1 MPVAIVS
8 DASID
13 LPREEAAAAGI
24 FLALLHYEIGGMRYG
39 SWDQTPEAFYDALN
53 GTNATVSGVESE
65 DFDAAFR
72 SAAASHEQI
81 LCICQSFGSS
91 FTCVAAQVAARQVT
105 HDTGAEIRIVNT
117 GRSSAAQA
125 AIALAAAGVADAA
138 ADADALLATVEEL
151 APRAETF
158 LIASSV
164 DQLERAGQLSL
175 VSTQSGVGRLDEGAP
190 LYRVRDQV
198 RAVSLENDEASAEAA
213 LVDRVATVVAGDEAM
228 LVATHA
234 DAPEAASRLAEAIAG
249 RVTVRHQI
257 TTELGP
263 AIGSLLGRGAYGVG
277 VVAVH

>member
-24 FLALLHYEIGGMRYG
+24 FLAPLHYEIGGMRYG
-39 SWDQTPEAFYDALN
+39 SWYQTPEAFYDALN

-91 FTCVAAQVAARQVT
+91 FTYVAAQVAARQVT

-198 RAVSLENDEASAEAA
+198 RVVSLENDEASAEAA

>member
-24 FLALLHYEIGGMRYG
+24 FLAPLHYEIGGMRYG

-91 FTCVAAQVAARQVT
+91 FTYVAAQVAARQVT

-198 RAVSLENDEASAEAA
+198 RAVSLE
-213 LVDRVATVVAGDEAM
+213 
-228 LVATHA
+228 
-234 DAPEAASRLAEAIAG
+234 G
-249 RVTVRHQI
+249 R
-257 TTELGP
+257 
-263 AIGSLLGRGAYGVG
+263 RGLS
-277 VVAVH
+277 